1 MSQYKL
7 TKKAVN
13 DLTTIW
19 EYTFKEWSI
28 EQANKYYGLLI
39 SSFSE
44 ITKNPKIGKNYE
56 NVSKELKGFRV
67 NKHIIFYRTNESDYI
82 EITRIL
88 HANMDLKK
96 RIK

>member
-28 EQANKYYGLLI
+28 EQANKYYGFLL
-39 SSFSE
+39 FL
-44 ITKNPKIGKNYE
+44 KLPKT
-56 NVSKELKGFRV
+56 LK
-67 NKHIIFYRTNESDYI
+67 
-82 EITRIL
+82 
-88 HANMDLKK
+88 
-96 RIK
+96 